1 MIIGETYLSRITLCF
16 PKSMQLSD
24 DEFFDF
30 AQANPDLKME
40 RDRFHH
46 VILMALTG
54 GKTGNRNAEITAEL
68 TLWNRVAQ
76 LGVVFDSST
85 GFCLPNGA
93 VRSPD
98 AAFVTL
104 ERWNA
109 LTDEQQTKF
118 PPLCPD
124 FVVELM
130 STSDDLADADAK
142 MQEYLENGARLGWL
156 LSPKTVEARIYKPN
170 EATRVVTGFTQS
182 LSGEDVMPNFTLD
195 LNLLR

>member
-16 PKSMQLSD
+16 PKTMRMSD

-30 AQANPDLKME
+30 AQENPGLKME

-54 GKTGNRNAEITAEL
+54 GKTGTRNSAITARL
-68 TLWNRVAQ
+68 FMWNEAAQ

-85 GFCLPNGA
+85 GFRLPNGA

-124 FVVELM
+124 FVLELM
-130 STSDDLADADAK
+130 SNSDDLADADAK
-142 MQEYLENGARLGWL
+142 MQEYIENGARLGWL
-156 LSPKTVEARIYKPN
+156 LSPKTAEAHIYKQN
-170 EATRVVTGFTQS
+170 EQTRVVRGFTHS
-182 LSGEDVMPNFTLD
+182 LSGEDVLPNFALD
-195 LNLLR
+195 LNILR